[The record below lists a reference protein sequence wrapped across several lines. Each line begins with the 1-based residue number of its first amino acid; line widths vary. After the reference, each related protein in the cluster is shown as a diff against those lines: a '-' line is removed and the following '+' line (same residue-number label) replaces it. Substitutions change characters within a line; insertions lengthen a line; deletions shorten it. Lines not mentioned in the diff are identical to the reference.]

1 MNCGI
6 PDARHG
12 KCGMTKKQKNN
23 FWRNKTVLVT
33 GANGFLGSW
42 ICKRLTEGGAQVIGL
57 IRDFLWNSYL
67 QLTGTDKKIHIVRGE
82 LEDYFLL
89 ERILN
94 EFEIDTCFHLGA
106 QPIVT
111 VANRFP
117 LSTYESNIRGTWNL
131 LEALRCNGNVQR
143 IVIASSDKAY
153 GSKEKMP
160 YTETAALEGANPYD
174 FSKTCTDLM
183 AQMYAKIYQLPIA
196 ISRCGNF
203 FGPGDLNF
211 SRIVPGTIRSLL
223 LNENPIIRSD
233 GTYLRDYFYIEDAV
247 DAYLTL
253 AEQIEKTKGEAF
265 NFGNEKPI
273 SVRKIVEKIIQIS
286 GKKNLK
292 PKILNIAK
300 GEIKVQYLSCKKAR
314 KILGW
319 EAKFS
324 LDEALKITYPWY
336 QRFFAS
342 LNAPSANHNS

>member
-1 MNCGI
+1 
-6 PDARHG
+6 
-12 KCGMTKKQKNN
+12 MTKKQKNN

-42 ICKRLTEGGAQVIGL
+42 ICKRLVEKKAQVIGL

-117 LSTYESNIRGTWNL
+117 FSTYESNIRGTWNL
-131 LEALRCNGNVQR
+131 LEALRCNGKVQR
-143 IVIASSDKAY
+143 IVVASSDKAY
-153 GSKEKMP
+153 GTKEKMP
-160 YTETAALEGANPYD
+160 YTEDAALEGANPYD
-174 FSKTCTDLM
+174 FSKAVTDRM
-183 AQMYAKIYQLPIA
+183 AQMYARLYGLPIA

-223 LNENPIIRSD
+223 RNENPIIRSD
-233 GTYLRDYFYIEDAV
+233 GTYVRDYFYIEDVV
-247 DAYLTL
+247 DAYLLL
-253 AEQIEKTKGEAF
+253 AEQIKKTKGEAF
-265 NFGNEKPI
+265 NFGTEKPT
-273 SVRKIVEKIIQIS
+273 SVKQIVEKIIKIS
-286 GKKNLK
+286 GKKNFK
-292 PKILNIAK
+292 PKILNIAT
-300 GEIKVQYLSCKKAR
+300 GEIKTQYLSCKKAR
-314 KILGW
+314 ERLAWKP
-319 EAKFS
+319 KFS
-324 LDEALKITYPWY
+324 LDVALEVTYRWY
-336 QRFFAS
+336 QRFFSS
-342 LNAPSANHNS
+342 LNDSPSQTS